1 MLTTTANLTI
11 RATEAVATDPI
22 PFHDFYGVEIPDNTA
37 ACERIIGGLSAPG
50 KMPCASYSLSAF
62 KCRTG
67 SALRKVAGSTCS
79 SCYACTGAY
88 RFPGTIAAMQRRLD
102 SLTDPRWVAAFVRVL
117 SAKRNRY
124 FRWHDSGDL
133 QSLNHLRNIVT
144 VARETPHI
152 AHWLPTREFGI
163 VREYLRTYG
172 DFPHNLCVRVSAA
185 MVDSSAP
192 GDIVNTSEVCT
203 NPPADPLADA
213 FEGRRHCPAYK
224 QGGKCDGE
232 VIKCRSCWSRN
243 TRTIIYPLH

>member
-1 MLTTTANLTI
+1 MLTLTTLTVK
-11 RATEAVATDPI
+11 ATQAACVDPI
-22 PFHDFYGVEIPDNTA
+22 PFHDFYGVEVPDNTA

-50 KMPCASYSLSAF
+50 KMPCSSYSLSAF

-67 SALRKVAGSTCS
+67 SALRKVKGSTCS

-102 SLTDPRWVAAFVRVL
+102 SLTDSRWVAAFVRVL

-144 VARETPHI
+144 IATETPHI
-152 AHWLPTREFGI
+152 THWIPTREYGI

-172 DFPHNLCVRVSAA
+172 DFPANLRVRVSAA
-185 MVDSSAP
+185 MVDGTAP
-192 GDIVNTSEVCT
+192 RDFAYTSEVSNRAADRAAE
-203 NPPADPLADA
+203 NPGSFA
-213 FEGRRHCPAYK
+213 CIAYG
-224 QGGKCDGE
+224 QGGKCLD
-232 VIKCRSCWSRN
+232 CRACWSDKVQN
-243 TRTIIYPLH
+243 IIYPLH